1 MAENELNSE
10 VVSMTEVAP
19 GLMILRVK
27 PVGWELPDFT
37 PGQFAVLALPGS
49 APRHPVTDPEPT
61 PPPAD
66 KLIKRAYSIASSSKT
81 KEYMELYITLIR
93 SGALTP
99 RLFNLKIGDRVFL
112 APNIKGAFKIDQ
124 AKPGSHIVMFAT
136 GTGLAPFMSAIRT
149 LFASDTTRRYVIVHG
164 ARHSWDLGYRA
175 ELATL
180 SSQSANFTYIPV
192 LSRPE
197 DEKRGWSGAAGYL
210 QDVWRLD
217 VINAEAGFQ
226 PTPDNSSMFICGNP
240 EMTEN
245 MVKLLSAD
253 GFREHS
259 KKEPDGQIFV
269 ERYW

>member
-1 MAENELNSE
+1 MADNELNAQ

-27 PVGWELPDFT
+27 PVGWEIPDFA

-49 APRHPVTDPEPT
+49 APRHPVTDPEET
-61 PPPAD
+61 PPPPD
-66 KLIKRAYSIASSSKT
+66 KLIKRAYSIASSSRT

-99 RLFNLKIGDRVFL
+99 RLFSLKVGDMVFL

-124 AKPGSHIVMFAT
+124 ARPGSHIVMFAT

-149 LFASDTTRRYVIVHG
+149 IFGSDMSRRYVIVHG
-164 ARHSWDLGYRA
+164 ARHSWDLGYRP

-180 SSQSANFTYIPV
+180 ASQSPNFTYIPV
-192 LSRPE
+192 LSRPD
-197 DEKRGWSGAAGYL
+197 DEKTGWSGAAGYV

-226 PTPDNSSMFICGNP
+226 PTPDNSSVFICGNP
-240 EMTEN
+240 DMTES
-245 MVKLLSAD
+245 MVDLLGAD

-259 KKEPDGQIFV
+259 KKEPGQIFV

>member
-1 MAENELNSE
+1 MAENEMNAE
-10 VVSMTEVAP
+10 VVGKIEVAP

-49 APRHPVTDPEPT
+49 APRHPVTDPEEAPL
-61 PPPAD
+61 PPD
-66 KLIKRAYSIASSSKT
+66 KLIKRAYSIASSSRT

-99 RLFNLKIGDRVFL
+99 RLFNLNVGDHLFL
-112 APNIKGAFKIDQ
+112 APNIKGAFKIDE

-149 LFASDTTRRYVIVHG
+149 TFATDKTRRYVIVHG
-164 ARHSWDLGYRA
+164 ARHSWDLGYRS

-180 SSQSANFTYIPV
+180 SFQSINFTYIPII
-192 LSRPE
+192 SRPD
-197 DEKRGWSGAAGYL
+197 DEKPGWLGAKGYV
-210 QDVWRLD
+210 QDVWTRG
-217 VINAEAGFQ
+217 VIQSVAGFQ
-226 PTPDNSSMFICGNP
+226 PNPDNSSVFICGNP

-245 MVKLLSAD
+245 MVKLLTACD
-253 GFREHS
+253 FREHS
-259 KKEPDGQIFV
+259 RKEPEGQVFV
-269 ERYW
+269 ERFW

>member
-1 MAENELNSE
+1 MAENELNAE
-10 VVSMTEVAP
+10 VIGKIEVAP

-27 PVGWELPDFT
+27 PVGWELADFT

-49 APRHPVTDPEPT
+49 APRHPVTDPEET
-61 PPPAD
+61 PPPPD
-66 KLIKRAYSIASSSKT
+66 KLIKRAYSIASSSQMKG
-81 KEYMELYITLIR
+81 YLELYITLIR

-99 RLFNLKIGDRVFL
+99 RLFNLVIGERVYL

-124 AKPGSHIVMFAT
+124 ARPGSHIVMFGT
-136 GTGLAPFMSAIRT
+136 GTGLAPFMSLIRT
-149 LFASDTTRRYVIVHG
+149 TFASDMTRHYVIVHG
-164 ARHSWDLGYRA
+164 ARHSWDLGYRS

-192 LSRPE
+192 ISRPD
-197 DEKRGWSGAAGYL
+197 DEKTGWTGAAGYV
-210 QDVWRLD
+210 QDVWKLD
-217 VINAEAGFQ
+217 VINVEAGFQ
-226 PTPDNSSMFICGNP
+226 PSPDNSSVFICGNP

-245 MVKLLSAD
+245 MVKLLIGD

-259 KKEPDGQIFV
+259 KKEPGQVFV